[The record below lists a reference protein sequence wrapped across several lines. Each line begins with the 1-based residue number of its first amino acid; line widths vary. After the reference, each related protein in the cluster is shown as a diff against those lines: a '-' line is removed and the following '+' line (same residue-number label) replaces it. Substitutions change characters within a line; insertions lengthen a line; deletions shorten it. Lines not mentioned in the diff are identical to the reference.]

1 LEYTKEILPQSRVK
15 FKITLSEKDLKKY
28 YESAY
33 QRLATDI
40 EVRGFRK
47 GKAPRGLAEKQIGSD
62 KIFSE
67 ALDKAL
73 PEIYHEIIHQEKLIP
88 IQQPEI
94 KIKEFDPKKPL
105 IFICSVDILPEV
117 TLPNYKNI
125 KVKKSKMTVS
135 EKELAQGLEN
145 IRQSYADLKEVK
157 RAAKKGDK
165 IEIDFEGFLKHV
177 KIDSLVSKNHPV
189 ILGQTKLIPGFTEK
203 LIGLK
208 TGDEKTFKLKMPKD
222 VKDQLV
228 VGKEVEFKIKVKKVE
243 EIIYPEI
250 NKTFIKKIS
259 KFKDVKEFEESLK
272 KSILSQKEI
281 EEERRLQ
288 NEVIKKIA
296 EKTKIEI
303 PESLVEAELA
313 NMIEDL
319 SKRIEAQ
326 GGTLDNWLAS
336 IKKTREDFSKELRT
350 QAEESVKINLVVSQ
364 IRLIEKI
371 KVDEKEIDEE
381 IKMLKLR
388 GQEVPDDESTRRY
401 VGNILGNRKVVK
413 MLVERASR
421 K

>member
-1 LEYTKEILPQSRVK
+1 MEYTKEILPQSRVK